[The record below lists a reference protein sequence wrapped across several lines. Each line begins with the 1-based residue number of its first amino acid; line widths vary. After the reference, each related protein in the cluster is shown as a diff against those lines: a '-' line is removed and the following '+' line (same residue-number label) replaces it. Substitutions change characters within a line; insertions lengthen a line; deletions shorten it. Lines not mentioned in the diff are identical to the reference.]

1 MSRFAIKVAR
11 IETAKGGRADS
22 QVCIT
27 FSIDRGTVG
36 FQVPVRL
43 SVRDYDDT
51 EMVQAARSTLHGIFV
66 ELAAQTLHSKLSA
79 KELRQLS
86 GMSLR
91 ARSLP
96 RAS

>member
-1 MSRFAIKVAR
+1 
-11 IETAKGGRADS
+11 
-22 QVCIT
+22 
-27 FSIDRGTVG
+27 
-36 FQVPVRL
+36 VPVRL

>member
-1 MSRFAIKVAR
+1 MSKFTIKVAR
-11 IETAKGGRADS
+11 IEAAKGSRADS

-27 FSIDRGTVG
+27 FSIDRGTLS

-51 EMVQAARSTLHGIFV
+51 EMVQAARSSLHEIFV
-66 ELAAQTLHSKLSA
+66 ELAAQTLHAKLSG
-79 KELRQLS
+79 KELRLLS

-91 ARSLP
+91 ARK
-96 RAS
+96 